1 MLLAILERMEALPS
15 FFFPSNRK
23 CETYDRVLCHGLL
36 ALVRKP
42 GFYSATNT
50 RYFSFSLS
58 LFAYFKGL
66 TNTVAAFWPWYRSP
80 SHNAARWRYRAR
92 KKNSYFTA
100 IYKKLDFQIRSQEH
114 PRPRAWEQHCGEER
128 GKKRKEENWSII

>member
-1 MLLAILERMEALPS
+1 MLLAILERIEALPS
-15 FFFPSNRK
+15 FFFLPAESAKRTIAFCATVFLRSLENRAFIA
-23 CETYDRVLCHGLL
+23 RQIRGI
-36 ALVRKP
+36 
-42 GFYSATNT
+42 
-50 RYFSFSLS
+50 SLS
-58 LFAYFKGL
+58 LSLSAYFKGL

-100 IYKKLDFQIRSQEH
+100 IYKKLDFQIRSQER

-128 GKKRKEENWSII
+128 GKKRKEEN